1 MVNTNYWKEVIF
13 LYGDKIKELR
23 EIKGLGVNELS
34 RLSGVSAGYI
44 SALERGEKQN
54 PSPKTLEKL
63 AIALDTTVSRLISV
77 RSSETL
83 SNDNE
88 LPTSFKTPEEAIK
101 FILEQPTIM
110 GYGGFDVNK
119 LSNADLMNFANDL
132 LKQLKLLSYKY
143 KR

>member
-1 MVNTNYWKEVIF
+1 M
-13 LYGDKIKELR
+13 YGDKIKELR
-23 EIKGLGVNELS
+23 ESKGLGVNELS

-44 SALERGEKQN
+44 SALERGDKQN

-63 AIALDTTVSRLISV
+63 ANALDTTVTGLIGLPNSNRLNKVS
-77 RSSETL
+77 
-83 SNDNE
+83 DNKE
-88 LPTSFKTPEEAIK
+88 LPNSFKTPEDAIK

-119 LSNADLMNFANDL
+119 LSDKDLIDFANDIL
-132 LKQLKLLSYKY
+132 NQLKLISYKY

>member
-1 MVNTNYWKEVIF
+1 MS

-23 EIKGLGVNELS
+23 ESKGLGVNELS

-44 SALERGEKQN
+44 SALERGDKQN

-63 AIALDTTVSRLISV
+63 ANALGTTVTGLIGLQSLSRTTRL
-77 RSSETL
+77 SS
-83 SNDNE
+83 NNE
-88 LPTSFKTPEEAIK
+88 LPTTFTTPEKAIK
-101 FILEQPTIM
+101 FILEQPSIM
-110 GYGGFDVNK
+110 GYGGFDANK
-119 LSNADLMNFANDL
+119 LSDEDLIDFANDL